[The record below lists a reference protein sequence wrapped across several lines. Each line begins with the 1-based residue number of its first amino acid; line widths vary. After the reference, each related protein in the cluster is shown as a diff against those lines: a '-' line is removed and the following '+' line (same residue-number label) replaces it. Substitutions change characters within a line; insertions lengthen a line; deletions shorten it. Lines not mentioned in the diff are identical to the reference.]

1 LFIGVLTRSL
11 VAAGIVILGVGGGFF
26 VIGLFVI
33 AAIVQW
39 TDHFALSTDGVT
51 QRAAGSSASL
61 AGLAGGG
68 ALPAGHPGAA
78 SGALM
83 ELGRRIRWSDIG
95 KIQVDERRLEILIRP
110 VALIKPIVLHCE
122 WFL

>member
-1 LFIGVLTRSL
+1 
-11 VAAGIVILGVGGGFF
+11 
-26 VIGLFVI
+26 
-33 AAIVQW
+33 
-39 TDHFALSTDGVT
+39 
-51 QRAAGSSASL
+51 
-61 AGLAGGG
+61 
-68 ALPAGHPGAA
+68 
-78 SGALM
+78 M